1 MKNSFVY
8 ILSGKARRK
17 CKYVQT
23 LALYAT
29 KFVCKRPGG
38 LVMRG
43 GEERRK
49 EEKTR
54 RTGWRTGGLARR
66 RAAMHQEIL
75 PSAGAT
81 LFLPC

>member
-1 MKNSFVY
+1 
-8 ILSGKARRK
+8 
-17 CKYVQT
+17 
-23 LALYAT
+23 
-29 KFVCKRPGG
+29 
-38 LVMRG
+38 MRG

-81 LFLPC
+81 LFFYHVDPICQI